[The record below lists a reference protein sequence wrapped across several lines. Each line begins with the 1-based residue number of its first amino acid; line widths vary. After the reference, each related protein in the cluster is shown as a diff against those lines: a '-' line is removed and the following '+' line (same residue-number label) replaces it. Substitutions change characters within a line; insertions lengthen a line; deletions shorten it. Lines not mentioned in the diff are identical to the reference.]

1 MMKLRNFLAFSGPSI
16 ISMLLLMTAPLIMT
30 LYLSL
35 YRFNYKGD
43 LRWVGLDNYI
53 NILFDPEFWQAFE
66 FTFIYTVSVTLSV
79 LFFGFLIALA
89 LNRLHGRIR
98 ALFMAATLLPF
109 VVTPVVGTLIFSW
122 LFQDFG
128 YFTYLL
134 NLLGIEVYWF
144 SGELE
149 SRMLII
155 LYGIWQVTP
164 FAAIVFFAGLQAIP
178 KDTLESSV
186 LDGARS
192 LDQIKHVM
200 IPTIRPLILFVSMI
214 CIMDAYRL
222 FDAVAIMTGGLNNTE
237 TLMYYNY
244 RVGIIQDAVAKG
256 SAVSVLTMVGI
267 FIILIPFLYMTYKEQ
282 KEIRQ

>member
-16 ISMLLLMTAPLIMT
+16 ISMVLLMTAPLIMT
-30 LYLSL
+30 IYLSL
-35 YRFNYKGD
+35 YRFNFKGN

-53 NILFDPEFWQAFE
+53 DILTDPEFWQATE
-66 FTFIYTVSVTLSV
+66 FTFIYTITVTLSV
-79 LFFGFLIALA
+79 LVFGFLIALA
-89 LNRLHGRIR
+89 LNRLKGKMR
-98 ALFMAATLLPF
+98 AFFMAATLLPF

-128 YFTYLL
+128 YLTYLL

-144 SGELE
+144 SGTLE

-155 LYGIWQVTP
+155 FYGIWQVTP

-178 KDTLESSV
+178 QDTLESSL
-186 LDGARS
+186 LDGAHS
-192 LDQIKHVM
+192 WDQIKHVVVPA
-200 IPTIRPLILFVSMI
+200 IQPLILFVSMI

-244 RVGIIQDAVAKG
+244 RVGIVQDAVAKG
-256 SAVSVLTMVGI
+256 SAVSVITMVGI
-267 FIILIPFLYMTYKEQ
+267 FLFLIPFLYLTYKEQ
-282 KEIRQ
+282 KGIRS

>member
-16 ISMLLLMTAPLIMT
+16 ISMLLLMTAPLFMT
-30 LYLSL
+30 LYLSMN
-35 YRFNYKGD
+35 RFSYKGD

-53 NILFDPEFWQAFE
+53 NILSDPEFWQAFE
-66 FTFIYTVSVTLSV
+66 FTLIYTVSVTLSV
-79 LFFGFLIALA
+79 LIIGFLAALA
-89 LNRLHGRIR
+89 LNQLKGKVR
-98 ALFMAATLLPF
+98 AFAMAATLLPF
-109 VVTPVVGTLIFSW
+109 VVTPVVGTMIFSW

-128 YFTYLL
+128 YFTYVL
-134 NLLGIEVYWF
+134 NLLGIEIYWF
-144 SGELE
+144 SGVLE
-149 SRMLII
+149 SRLLII

-178 KDTLESSV
+178 QDTLESSL

-192 LDQIKHVM
+192 IDQLKHVV
-200 IPTIRPLILFVSMI
+200 IPTIQPLILFVSMI

-237 TLMYYNY
+237 TLMFYNY
-244 RVGIIQDAVAKG
+244 RVGIVQDAVAKG

-267 FIILIPFLYMTYKEQ
+267 FIFLIPFLYMTYKEQ
-282 KEIRQ
+282 KGIQQ